1 MLGGEAASEDGAASS
16 LGKLLLCLT
25 SSGRLPKKARGSTL
39 SLILKILYRL
49 RVLRTC
55 LLSLRALSSKR

>member
-1 MLGGEAASEDGAASS
+1 MLGGEAASEDGAASIS

-25 SSGRLPKKARGSTL
+25 SSGRVPKKARGSTL

-49 RVLRTC
+49 RV
-55 LLSLRALSSKR
+55 